1 VITGRGTISQTLYGE
16 FFVIASFPS
25 PLRLSVGALAL
36 AALSACSRDRAE
48 TPDSTLAQDLEL
60 ATQTAVLPTTF
71 GDTAMTASPA
81 PAPVTR
87 KPEAPKRSP
96 TPRPTPVAE
105 RPRVSEPRPEPPPT
119 PVPEPTPAPRSTA
132 PAIAAGTSIA
142 MTIGDR
148 VCTASSKPG
157 DKFMAKTMSSVVGE
171 NGAVIPAG
179 TPVVIEIASVARG
192 EKPEDTKV
200 SFRVRAIVE
209 NGSPIPVTGATATAD
224 SLEKTRTAESK
235 GTDKKKVI
243 GGAIAGAILGQ
254 MIGKDTKGTV
264 IGAAAGAAAGTAA
277 AAVTAR
283 YEACV
288 PSGSTLRFTLAEPL
302 VLAGK

>member
-1 VITGRGTISQTLYGE
+1 MSSPDRRIL
-16 FFVIASFPS
+16 VIARHSS
-25 PLRLSVGALAL
+25 PVRLGAGIAAFAL
-36 AALSACSRDRAE
+36 LVLGACSRDRPELA
-48 TPDSTLAQDLEL
+48 DSALAQDLQL
-60 ATQTAVLPTTF
+60 ATQTATLPTTF
-71 GDTAMTASPA
+71 GDTAVTSAPA

-87 KPEAPKRSP
+87 KPNAPRRAP
-96 TPRPTPVAE
+96 TPQPAPVVE
-105 RPRVSEPRPEPPPT
+105 RPRVEEPLPEPA
-119 PVPEPTPAPRSTA
+119 PEPAPAPRSTA

-148 VCTASSKPG
+148 VCTSSNRPG
-157 DKFMAKTMSSVVGE
+157 DKFMAKTTSAVVGE
-171 NGAVIPAG
+171 NGAIVPAG
-179 TPVVIEIASVARG
+179 TPVVVEVASVTRG
-192 EKPEDTKV
+192 EKPEDTQV

-209 NGSPIPVTGATATAD
+209 NGTTIPVTGATATAD
-224 SLEKTRTAESK
+224 SVEKSRTAESK

-277 AAVTAR
+277 AVATAR

>member
-1 VITGRGTISQTLYGE
+1 
-16 FFVIASFPS
+16 VIACSFP
-25 PLRLSVGALAL
+25 PVRLGAAALAL
-36 AALSACSRDRAE
+36 VVIGACSRDRPELA
-48 TPDSTLAQDLEL
+48 DSTLAQDLQL
-60 ATQTAVLPTTF
+60 ATQTTVQPATF
-71 GDTAMTASPA
+71 GDTAVTSAPA

-87 KPEAPKRSP
+87 KPEAPRRTP
-96 TPRPTPVAE
+96 TPRPAPVAE
-105 RPRVSEPRPEPPPT
+105 RPRVEEPRPEPPPA
-119 PVPEPTPAPRSTA
+119 PEPAPAPKSTA

-148 VCTASSKPG
+148 VCTSSNRPG
-157 DKFMAKTMSSVVGE
+157 DKFMAKTTSPVVGE

-179 TPVVIEIASVARG
+179 SPVVIEVASVARG
-192 EKPEDTKV
+192 EKPEDAQV

-209 NGSPIPVTGATATAD
+209 NGTTVLVSGATATAD
-224 SLEKTRTAESK
+224 SLEKSRTAESK

-254 MIGKDTKGTV
+254 IIGKDTKGTV